1 MRRSPHAK
9 KPKHKG
15 KRHHGGML
23 RGGDLCD
30 PQIKRYSWVLL
41 AAAVAY
47 VYFMYK
53 DSSAATRAYADSV
66 QAWVMANLGIM
77 GESLPTLWSYAIGF
91 VRSTKF
97 TTMQNMAFL
106 SSAAAFGWTS
116 IDTALSALKTYTI
129 LTYGVY
135 AICVLL
141 TAGKKVFTLTY
152 NNPATAAA
160 IAAVGVAAASYVTG
174 APLGGGGGWFGWGSS
189 ESGGGDSSSESEED
203 W

>member
-1 MRRSPHAK
+1 
-9 KPKHKG
+9 
-15 KRHHGGML
+15 ML
-23 RGGDLCD
+23 SGGDLCD

-41 AAAVAY
+41 AAAVVY

-66 QAWVMANLGIM
+66 QSWVLANLGIM
-77 GESLPTLWSYAIGF
+77 GESLPTLWNYAIGF

-97 TTMQNMAFL
+97 TTMENMKFL
-106 SSAAAFGWTS
+106 TSAAAFGWTS
-116 IDTALSALKTYTI
+116 IDTTLTAMKNYSI
-129 LTYGVY
+129 FTYGVY

-141 TAGKKVFTLTY
+141 TTGKKVVTLTY

-160 IAAVGVAAASYVTG
+160 IAAVGVAAAAYVTG
-174 APLGGGGGWFGWGSS
+174 VPLGGGGGGWFGWGSS
-189 ESGGGDSSSESEED
+189 ESSGGGDSSSESEEE